1 MISLLSVNYKIFPE
15 ILTSLIVAI
24 AFSELF
30 ATYTYGQFFLQFS
43 KFNIFECD
51 FSLNYNNQGELL
63 EKLRGRID
71 ELDAELL
78 ALLNER
84 AKCVMKIGAIKQ
96 KENTEVLVPQREI
109 ELLDRLISLNQGPMT
124 ADMVLHIFQQII
136 DTLKELQK

>member
-1 MISLLSVNYKIFPE
+1 
-15 ILTSLIVAI
+15 
-24 AFSELF
+24 
-30 ATYTYGQFFLQFS
+30 
-43 KFNIFECD
+43 
-51 FSLNYNNQGELL
+51 L

-71 ELDAELL
+71 ELDTELL

-84 AKCVMKIGAIKQ
+84 AKCVMKIGEIKQ

-109 ELLDRLISLNQGPMT
+109 DLLERLSSLNQGPMT

>member
-1 MISLLSVNYKIFPE
+1 MLSLIAVKHKIFPE

-30 ATYTYGQFFLQFS
+30 ATYTYGHFLIRFS
-43 KFNIFECD
+43 KFNIFESD
-51 FSLNYNNQGELL
+51 FGLNYNNQGEIL

-84 AKCVMKIGAIKQ
+84 AKCVIKIGAIKQ
-96 KENTEVLVPQREI
+96 KEDKEILVPQREI
-109 ELLDRLISLNQGPMT
+109 ELLERLSSLNRGPMT
-124 ADMVLHIFQQII
+124 TEMVLHIFQEII
-136 DTLKELQK
+136 DSLKELQK

>member
-1 MISLLSVNYKIFPE
+1 M
-15 ILTSLIVAI
+15 
-24 AFSELF
+24 
-30 ATYTYGQFFLQFS
+30 
-43 KFNIFECD
+43 
-51 FSLNYNNQGELL
+51 

-96 KENTEVLVPQREI
+96 KERTEVLVPQREI
-109 ELLDRLISLNQGPMT
+109 ALLDRIRSLNQGPMT
-124 ADMVLHIFQQII
+124 DEMVLHIFQQII